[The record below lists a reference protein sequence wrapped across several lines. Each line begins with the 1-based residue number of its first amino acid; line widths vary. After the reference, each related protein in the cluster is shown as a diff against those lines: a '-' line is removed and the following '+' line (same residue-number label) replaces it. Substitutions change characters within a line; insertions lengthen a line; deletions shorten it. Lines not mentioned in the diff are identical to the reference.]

1 MVLLFLRI
9 KVICYSRKIFFHI
22 FSIFC
27 SISQNPRTVQA
38 KHRWIPIIH
47 LFHNDLCF
55 IQCFI
60 ISFTNNCT
68 ALGTIKFLQLN
79 LFPLRVLRIFSVGSL
94 LELLHIVACMDVQ
107 LHGNNQYSIIII
119 GNTLGNISNSLF
131 QSALGI
137 LEHA

>member
-60 ISFTNNCT
+60 ISFTNKCT
-68 ALGTIKFLQLN
+68 ALGTINFLQLN
-79 LFPLRVLRIFSVGSL
+79 LFPLRVLRTFLVAPL
-94 LELLHIVACMDVQ
+94 LALLQLVACMDVQ

-119 GNTLGNISNSLF
+119 GNNFWKYQQFLISERF
-131 QSALGI
+131 GYA
-137 LEHA
+137 